1 MSLVKTSASVRFCR
15 RVAMLDKIWQ
25 GTLDTPKI
33 IVLSHE
39 VHFVKSYNHAII

>member
-1 MSLVKTSASVRFCR
+1 MQSLVLMSCLL
-15 RVAMLDKIWQ
+15 AMLDKIWQ

-39 VHFVKSYNHAII
+39 VHFVKSYNHATI